1 MGRALDLTGE
11 RFGRLVAIRPT
22 DKRDSQHLVIWEFQC
37 DCGNIV
43 ERTGRQVKR
52 GDTQSCGCLRR
63 EKLIQRN
70 VDNGKKTNVGDRF
83 GALVVIEDLGFRQQ
97 ASRNKRERW
106 SKCQCDCGNII
117 EQRNNNLQSGM
128 AQSCGCINSRG
139 ERIIAQ
145 ILRDNNINFAT
156 QYSFSDLR
164 TNKNGVLKFDFAIFK
179 NDKLYKLIEFDG
191 RQHTFGPD
199 AKWKNSDSLED
210 IQYRDSLKNEYCQNK
225 GIALQRIPYTD
236 IGKIT
241 LEYLGLNKR
250 GNENEFEIGFE
261 EKMD

>member
-1 MGRALDLTGE
+1 MGKALDLTGQ

-22 DKRDSQHLVIWEFQC
+22 EKRDSQHLVIWEFQC
-37 DCGNIV
+37 DCGNII

-52 GDTQSCGCLRR
+52 GNTQSCGCLKR

-70 VDNGKKTNVGDRF
+70 IDNGNKINIGDRF
-83 GALVVIEDLGFRQQ
+83 GLLVVIEDLGFRKQK
-97 ASRNKRERW
+97 SRDKQERW

-117 EQRNNNLQSGM
+117 EQRNNNLQSGT
-128 AQSCGCINSRG
+128 AQSCGCVKSRG
-139 ERIIAQ
+139 EQAIAKV
-145 ILRDNNINFAT
+145 LREGNINFAT

-179 NDKLYKLIEFDG
+179 DNKLYKLIEFDG

-199 AKWKNSDSLED
+199 AKWSNGDSLET
-210 IQYRDSLKNEYCQNK
+210 IQYRDNLKDKYCQENNLM
-225 GIALQRIPYTD
+225 LQRVPYTD

-241 LEYLGLNKR
+241 LEYLGL
-250 GNENEFEIGFE
+250 IE
-261 EKMD
+261 E